1 MTDRVWDLAV
11 VGLGPAGRAL
21 AHRAAT
27 AGLGVVAVDPAP
39 GRPWTPTYGA
49 WADELPTWLGADVVA
64 ARVPAP
70 TVWTRRA
77 TTLARPYVVL
87 DNAAL
92 RTRLDLDAVRAV
104 TGRAH
109 RVTGRTVTLDDGT
122 AIRAGAVV
130 DARGLRC
137 DAALAEQTAYG
148 LVLPR
153 ETVEPALGGADALF
167 MDWRRDNGT
176 APLDPPSFLYAVPVA
191 ADRVLVEETCLVGRP
206 ALPLPVLRGRLHAR
220 LAARGVP
227 VPVDAQVE
235 RVRFP
240 VQAPPPSPGALAFG
254 ARGGLTHPASGYAV
268 AASLSTVDLVVEA
281 LVTGRDPRKALW
293 PSRVRAVRALRGIGL
308 RALLTLPPDRVGDFF
323 DDFFALPPA
332 AQRAF
337 LSDRADPVAVASA
350 MGTLFRRAPAP
361 VRRVLVGAVPR
372 PWDRRG

>member
-109 RVTGRTVTLDDGT
+109 RVTGRTVTLDDEFL
-122 AIRAGAVV
+122 AVT
-130 DARGLRC
+130 DG
-137 DAALAEQTAYG
+137 
-148 LVLPR
+148 
-153 ETVEPALGGADALF
+153 
-167 MDWRRDNGT
+167 
-176 APLDPPSFLYAVPVA
+176 
-191 ADRVLVEETCLVGRP
+191 
-206 ALPLPVLRGRLHAR
+206 
-220 LAARGVP
+220 
-227 VPVDAQVE
+227 
-235 RVRFP
+235 
-240 VQAPPPSPGALAFG
+240 
-254 ARGGLTHPASGYAV
+254 RGGRAAV
-268 AASLSTVDLVVEA
+268 AASC
-281 LVTGRDPRKALW
+281 RY
-293 PSRVRAVRALRGIGL
+293 
-308 RALLTLPPDRVGDFF
+308 
-323 DDFFALPPA
+323 
-332 AQRAF
+332 
-337 LSDRADPVAVASA
+337 
-350 MGTLFRRAPAP
+350 
-361 VRRVLVGAVPR
+361 
-372 PWDRRG
+372 